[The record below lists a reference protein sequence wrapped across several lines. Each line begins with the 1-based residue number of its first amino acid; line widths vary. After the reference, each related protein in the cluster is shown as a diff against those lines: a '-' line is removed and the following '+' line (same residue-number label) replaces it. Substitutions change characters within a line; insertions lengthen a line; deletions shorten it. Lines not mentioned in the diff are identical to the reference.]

1 MSSGDFNFSNM
12 FSLFLKNNNC
22 IANIAQSDFLVILA
36 DIFLFKIF
44 FLMWTL
50 FRVFIEFVTILF
62 LYYVL
67 GFWPGGMWDLNSLTR
82 ELT

>member
-44 FLMWTL
+44 F
-50 FRVFIEFVTILF
+50 FDVDPF
-62 LYYVL
+62 
-67 GFWPGGMWDLNSLTR
+67 
-82 ELT
+82 